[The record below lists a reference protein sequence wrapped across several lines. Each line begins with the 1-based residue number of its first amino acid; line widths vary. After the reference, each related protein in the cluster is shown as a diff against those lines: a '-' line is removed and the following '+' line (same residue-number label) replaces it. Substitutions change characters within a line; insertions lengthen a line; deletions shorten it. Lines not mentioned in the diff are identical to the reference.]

1 MLLRTNIKNYHN
13 IKKSR
18 ELRIPAFLSI
28 VWSQFLKQKTPPLNK
43 VHMTL
48 VRGGIIFKR
57 LSPFF
62 LLLLLQYVLQSHVH
76 LRQF

>member
-1 MLLRTNIKNYHN
+1 MITL
-13 IKKSR
+13 KKPGIAHPS
-18 ELRIPAFLSI
+18 FLSI
-28 VWSQFLKQKTPPLNK
+28 VWSQFLKQKPPPLNK

>member
-13 IKKSR
+13 VKKSR

-28 VWSQFLKQKTPPLNK
+28 VWSQFLKQKPPPLNK

-48 VRGGIIFKR
+48 VRGALF
-57 LSPFF
+57 LS
-62 LLLLLQYVLQSHVH
+62 V
-76 LRQF
+76 